1 MKIFIKGENHMN
13 ETVGE
18 KLKHIRK
25 RLNISQEALAKNI
38 CTQSEISRIEN
49 NKNLPSYFILL
60 NISKK
65 LGVDIKYFLSESHL
79 REDYL
84 NDVKQQLEVARR
96 ERNYELIDEIVRA
109 EEKGTLFNK
118 GENMRFLLWHK
129 GIVQY
134 HLNQDVDAAIKILL
148 SCLSEKNIE
157 NLFTEMDIH
166 VLNSIG
172 IIYRNEKEHNKAIM
186 YLERAHEIIKELPSV
201 KKSRISVKVVYNLS
215 KLYSDL
221 GMIKQSNDLCQEGIK
236 FCHEEEDMFLFAEFH
251 YQLGRNHLIIKNS
264 EQGIRYWEK
273 AKDILMLQGKNSLA
287 EIIQNEIEKYI
298 NENIID

>member
-1 MKIFIKGENHMN
+1 MN

-134 HLNQDVDAAIKILL
+134 HLNHDVDAAIKVLL

-172 IIYRNEKEHNKAIM
+172 IIYRNEKELNKAIM
-186 YLERAHEIIKELPSV
+186 YLERAHEIIKELPSA

-221 GMIKQSNDLCQEGIK
+221 GMINQSNDLCQEGIK
-236 FCHEEEDMFLFAEFH
+236 FCHEEEDLFLFAEFH
-251 YQLGRNHLIIKNS
+251 YQLGRNHLITKNS
-264 EQGIRYWEK
+264 EQGIHYWEK

-287 EIIQNEIEKYI
+287 QIVQNEIEKYI